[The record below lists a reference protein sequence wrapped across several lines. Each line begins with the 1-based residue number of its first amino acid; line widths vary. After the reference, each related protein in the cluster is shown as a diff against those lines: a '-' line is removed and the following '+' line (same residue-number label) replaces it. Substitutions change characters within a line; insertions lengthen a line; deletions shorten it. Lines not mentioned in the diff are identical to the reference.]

1 MAYIDDERRRRAGVG
16 LTPEREAWL
25 AAAMEA
31 QAKGLPIPPRPTEM
45 AGGRN
50 PGDSDYVTPVG
61 NERPTANQGQ
71 RVLSPAYT
79 DPRSQAIAQ
88 TPGMLRPAHS
98 MLDKLFRP
106 GRADTANQMNREYKE
121 NALKGQVAESSS
133 RADLALKEL
142 ELRARKG
149 DTDALAGLEKYYK
162 VEALRRG
169 GGGVTPWGQFAADG
183 SISDGPSGSAKPKG
197 EEGDTPTPPPVANAL
212 PGRLTLGE
220 IPAYVQS
227 NIASNNAKKAELN
240 RELEQLNTIGA
251 TRTAYRPP
259 SGADAFDDSAIM
271 PESYQKP
278 IDRDWIS
285 QRKPKLMAEIADL
298 DAKNKALE
306 EASAPLT
313 SPVTGGSVVSPD
325 MGSATHSTVDR

>member
-1 MAYIDDERRRRAGVG
+1 MAYIDDERRRRAGIG
-16 LTPEREAWL
+16 LTREREAWL

-31 QAKGLPIPPRPTEM
+31 QREGRPLPPLPTEM
-45 AGGRN
+45 AGVRN

-88 TPGMLRPAHS
+88 TPAMIRPAHS
-98 MLDKLFRP
+98 MLDRLFRP

-121 NALKGQVAESSS
+121 NALTGQVAGRSS
-133 RADLALKEL
+133 RADMALKEL

-183 SISDGPSGSAKPKG
+183 SLSDGLGGSAKPKS
-197 EEGDTPTPPPVANAL
+197 EEGDDAAPPLDITRGDLTATQNRIQVRQRLAEIDELIAQQQQIVDRKPQKVRRQAS
-212 PGRLTLGE
+212 GRDW
-220 IPAYVQS
+220 
-227 NIASNNAKKAELN
+227 
-240 RELEQLNTIGA
+240 
-251 TRTAYRPP
+251 RPN
-259 SGADAFDDSAIM
+259 M
-271 PESYQKP
+271 PEYVDIPFEDSYSIDDIKAAPQK
-278 IDRDWIS
+278 
-285 QRKPKLMAEIADL
+285 LLDL
-298 DAKNKALE
+298 QQKKKQMLQVLE

-313 SPVTGGSVVSPD
+313 SPVTGGPD
-325 MGSATHSTVDR
+325 MGSPNRSTIDQ